1 MKITFKQCLFS
12 LMGLFFFTQSYSAD
26 MGSTEGQ
33 LKQTSE
39 SATSKQEMAAPA
51 ADVDTKAA
59 SKTQNTSLDTKLD
72 TSPAEKSDEEMTGFS
87 RGTVARSLFTTLV
100 DNREPVDKVKQVPEK
115 TGDVFYYTE
124 LRDMAGQTAKHRWEY
139 KGKVV
144 AEVDFKV
151 RGPRWRVWSKKSF
164 QPGWAGDWKVSVLNG
179 ANEVISEEMI
189 AFTEPSQPT
198 QDIIKNEAPEKLMDD
213 KIQKSPEALNPPSKP
228 ALN

>member
-1 MKITFKQCLFS
+1 MKITFKQYLFS
-12 LMGLFFFTQSYSAD
+12 LIGLFFFSQVYSAD

-33 LKQTSE
+33 LNQTSE
-39 SATSKQEMAAPA
+39 PAASKQEMAAPA
-51 ADVDTKAA
+51 VDVDTKAA
-59 SKTQNTSLDTKLD
+59 STTLDSNSK
-72 TSPAEKSDEEMTGFS
+72 SGEKAHEEMTGFS
-87 RGTVARSLFTTLV
+87 RGTVARSIFTTLI
-100 DNREPVDKVKQVPEK
+100 DNREPVDKVKQVPPN
-115 TGDVFYYTE
+115 TSDVFYYTE

-189 AFTEPSQPT
+189 AFTEPSKPI
-198 QDIIKNEAPEKLMDD
+198 QDTIKNETTEKPMDS
-213 KIQKSPEALNPPSKP
+213 KIQSKPDAANPPATP

>member
-1 MKITFKQCLFS
+1 MKITFKQYLFS
-12 LMGLFFFTQSYSAD
+12 LIGLFFFSQVYSAD

-33 LKQTSE
+33 LNQTTE
-39 SATSKQEMAAPA
+39 PAASKQEMAAPTV
-51 ADVDTKAA
+51 DVDTQA
-59 SKTQNTSLDTKLD
+59 KTQDSNSN
-72 TSPAEKSDEEMTGFS
+72 PKSDEKAHEEMTGFS
-87 RGTVARSLFTTLV
+87 RGTVARSIFTTLI
-100 DNREPVDKVKQVPEK
+100 DNREPVDKVKEVPAQ

-189 AFTEPSQPT
+189 AFTESSKPI
-198 QDIIKNEAPEKLMDD
+198 QDTMKNEVTEKPMDN
-213 KIQKSPEALNPPSKP
+213 KIQSKPDAVNPPATP

>member
-1 MKITFKQCLFS
+1 MKITFKQFLFS
-12 LMGLFFFTQSYSAD
+12 LIGLLIFSQAYSAD
-26 MGSTEGQ
+26 AGSNEGQ
-33 LKQTSE
+33 LHQTSE
-39 SATSKQEMAAPA
+39 PASNMPEMTTPVV
-51 ADVDTKAA
+51 ADDTKAV
-59 SKTQNTSLDTKLD
+59 SQTQDSTPT
-72 TSPAEKSDEEMTGFS
+72 EKAHEEMTGFS
-87 RGTVARSLFTTLV
+87 RGTVARSLFTTLI
-100 DNREPVDKVKQVPEK
+100 DNREPVDKVKQVPAQ

-124 LRDMAGQTAKHRWEY
+124 LRDMSGQTAKHRWEY

-198 QDIIKNEAPEKLMDD
+198 QDVMENEVIDKPMDNTLQT
-213 KIQKSPEALNPPSKP
+213 KPEAVDSPATP